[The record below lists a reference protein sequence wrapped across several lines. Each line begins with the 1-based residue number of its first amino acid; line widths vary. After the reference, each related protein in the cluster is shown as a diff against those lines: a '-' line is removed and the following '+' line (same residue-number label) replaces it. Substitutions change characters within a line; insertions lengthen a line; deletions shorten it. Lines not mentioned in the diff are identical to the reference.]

1 MRINKLYIADFKN
14 IHRQNF
20 DLSIHD
26 GLTLLIGNNGSGKS
40 NFIECISDIF
50 YNLYEDKTSFS
61 SDFIIEYSDNSN
73 NIFEVRYINGA
84 IEKRRNGSEISTM
97 NQFVLP
103 KRIVTIYSGET
114 DRLWRN
120 CYEDSYK
127 KFVSKINKAANPANI
142 ISSPIFPQMLFLNKF
157 YWDIAL
163 LSLMCSDSSDI
174 IAFCNANLSTNEIE
188 KIKFSFSDRSKYD
201 LYSISDILNFIKRID
216 SKQVYTIDEFVS
228 IMEEAE
234 IDSATLF
241 QYLYLALTPKD
252 SKLIENIEVHFV
264 GGVTVDSLSEGVKKR
279 LLIKAALEFA
289 GQEDSLFLLDEP
301 DAHVHLGNK
310 KDIIETI
317 KLYTNNR
324 HVILTS
330 HSPTLCKYVPKES
343 IILMDNGNPNSVT
356 SQIDA
361 GRQLADDDE
370 IFNILFS
377 TKHLIITEGK
387 TDCTYIKKAIS
398 FYKDQYPILDNHT
411 EFISIG
417 GTDGEV
423 VKDFLSKIVHIENR
437 KIVLLVDRDDAGLK
451 CVKAVLGNNNFK
463 KVDIDN
469 HSIPNSIG
477 QYILMLPNPS
487 GDQNDFVIEDYFDKL
502 KIKELTK
509 NYIDTN
515 FSGKN
520 FKQFPKVKD
529 DLKNQLLPSFCTND
543 ATKPDMQGFVILLD
557 KLNSMLS

>member
-1 MRINKLYIADFKN
+1 MRINKLYIKGFKN
-14 IHRQNF
+14 IHEQNF
-20 DLSIHD
+20 DLSAHN

-50 YNLYEDKTSFS
+50 YNLYEDKTLFS

-73 NIFEVRYINGA
+73 KIFKVEYINGK
-84 IEKRRNGSEISTM
+84 IKKSGNGVEISMM

-142 ISSPIFPQMLFLNKF
+142 ISSPTFPQMLFLNKF

-163 LSLMCSDSSDI
+163 LSLMCSNSQDI
-174 IAFCNANLSTNEIE
+174 IKFCDENLGTIEIE
-188 KIKFSFSDRSKYD
+188 KIEFRFCEKSKYD
-201 LYSISDILNFIKRID
+201 SYSISDILNFIKRID
-216 SKQVYTIDEFVS
+216 NKLVYTKDEFVS
-228 IMEEAE
+228 IMEETE
-234 IDSATLF
+234 IDSAILF
-241 QYLYLALTPKD
+241 KFLYLAFTSKD
-252 SKLIENIEVHFV
+252 SKLIENIEVSFT
-264 GGVTVDSLSEGVKKR
+264 GGGTVDSLSEGVKKR

-289 GQEDSLFLLDEP
+289 GQEDTLFLLDEP

-310 KDIIETI
+310 KEIIETI
-317 KLYTNNR
+317 NLYTNNR

-343 IILMDNGNPNSVT
+343 IILMNNGSPNSVS

-370 IFNILFS
+370 IFDILFS

-387 TDCTYIKKAIS
+387 TDCTYIKKALF

-423 VKDFLSKIVHIENR
+423 VKDFLSKIVHIGNR
-437 KIVLLVDRDDAGLK
+437 KIILLVDRDDAGLK
-451 CVKAVLGNNNFK
+451 CAKAVLGNNNLTK
-463 KVDIDN
+463 KNIDN
-469 HSIPNSIG
+469 APIPNSIG
-477 QYILMLPNPS
+477 QYILMLPNLK

-509 NYIDTN
+509 NHIDTN
-515 FSGKN
+515 FSDKN

-529 DLKNQLLPSFCTND
+529 DLKNQLLPSFCSND
-543 ATKPDMQGFVILLD
+543 ATKPDMRGFIILLN